1 MWRPRTIEEFE
12 QAVNEGVLQE
22 KHDFDAKREL
32 PSSGKELAK
41 DIAAMTTDGGLLVY
55 GVGEDENQRPRV
67 LSPIELPGAA
77 ERIDQIAQHSISGN
91 PKIEFIQLR
100 SADDDSRGYL
110 IVVIPAS
117 PDAPHQVQVGDD
129 RRFYGRSDTGNRR
142 LSEEEIGR
150 LYERRHAQQIDRE
163 ALLAECVA
171 QSPYVP
177 ERGRQGFL
185 QAFAHPPVRDDGL
198 WERAVEARGDEQTL
212 LERLRQAVGSVG
224 DVRWGGNHLGRAY
237 GWERRGAD
245 KWTLD
250 TERNYEGEAVD
261 PARVARAD
269 LSMDGRSYLFY
280 GGAAQLEAVQTGA
293 QQRLTVFE
301 TGIALTLVQF
311 LALAGALYDAGQLH
325 GYVDVGMAVTGIQ
338 GGISSHLLGQPFAS
352 VSAREYQ
359 DEGAYRTLRCDSR
372 ELVDDP
378 QDIVR
383 RLTGRLMRALY
394 GSDLDPLAND

>member
-1 MWRPRTIEEFE
+1 
-12 QAVNEGVLQE
+12 
-22 KHDFDAKREL
+22 
-32 PSSGKELAK
+32 
-41 DIAAMTTDGGLLVY
+41 
-55 GVGEDENQRPRV
+55 
-67 LSPIELPGAA
+67 
-77 ERIDQIAQHSISGN
+77 
-91 PKIEFIQLR
+91 
-100 SADDDSRGYL
+100 
-110 IVVIPAS
+110 
-117 PDAPHQVQVGDD
+117 
-129 RRFYGRSDTGNRR
+129 
-142 LSEEEIGR
+142 
-150 LYERRHAQQIDRE
+150 
-163 ALLAECVA
+163 
-171 QSPYVP
+171 
-177 ERGRQGFL
+177 
-185 QAFAHPPVRDDGL
+185 
-198 WERAVEARGDEQTL
+198 
-212 LERLRQAVGSVG
+212 
-224 DVRWGGNHLGRAY
+224 
-237 GWERRGAD
+237 
-245 KWTLD
+245 
-250 TERNYEGEAVD
+250 
-261 PARVARAD
+261 
-269 LSMDGRSYLFY
+269 MDGRSYLFY